1 MDREKWLAER
11 RTGIGGSDC
20 AAALALSSYKSP
32 YQLWAEKRGLLED
45 DEPETE
51 RMAFGKVMEAVIAD
65 RYAVTRGVR
74 VRRSNQI
81 LRHPKYPWMIANIDR
96 RIEGERRGLECKNV
110 DVFAHRYGEWGNEE
124 GSDEVPIEYALQV
137 VHYMIV
143 TDLPVF
149 DIAACIGGNRLQ
161 VYTIERDAELEE
173 LVIDS
178 EAQFWQKV
186 ETGEEPEFEYEAS
199 SAIGLLKR
207 MHPGSDGTTIE
218 LDEGIQHWH
227 EVRLDCAEHIR
238 RYTDAQDAASA
249 HILEAMG
256 NAAIGMLPSGG
267 HYRRKEIV
275 RKRHTVEE
283 TKYIDCRFIKPKE
296 PKE

>member
-1 MDREKWLAER
+1 MNMDRDEWLEQR

-20 AAALALSSYKSP
+20 AA
-32 YQLWAEKRGLLED
+32 EKRGLIED

-51 RMAFGKVMEAVIAD
+51 RMAFGKMMESVIAD
-65 RYAVTRGVR
+65 RYAITRGVK

-81 LRHPKYPWMIANIDR
+81 LRHPRYPWMIANIDR

-110 DVFAHRYGEWGNEE
+110 DVYAWRFGEWGEE
-124 GSDEVPIEYALQV
+124 GSDLVPVEYALQV

-161 VYTIERDAELEE
+161 VYTIERDPELEE

-178 EAQFWQKV
+178 EARFWQKV

-199 SAIGLLKR
+199 SAIGLLKHL
-207 MHPGSDGTTIE
+207 HPGSDGTTIE

-238 RYTDAQDAASA
+238 RYTEAQDAASA

-275 RKRHTVEE
+275 RKGYTVEE
-283 TKYIDCRFIKPKE
+283 MKYIDCRFIKPKE
-296 PKE
+296 SKE